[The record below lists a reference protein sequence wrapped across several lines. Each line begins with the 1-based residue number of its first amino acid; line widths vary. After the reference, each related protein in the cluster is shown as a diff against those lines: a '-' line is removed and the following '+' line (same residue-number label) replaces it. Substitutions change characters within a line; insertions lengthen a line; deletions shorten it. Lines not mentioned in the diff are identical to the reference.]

1 MQKCGARTGCLI
13 KEVWQQMWLP
23 GRGSKGVVQET
34 ASWKKGVAA
43 DVAPPEEDAKVWRKN
58 WLLWF

>member
-1 MQKCGARTGCLI
+1 LI

>member
-1 MQKCGARTGCLI
+1 MQKCGARTSCLI

-34 ASWKKGVAA
+34 ASWKKGVAT
-43 DVAPPEEDAKVWRKN
+43 DVAPGRGCKSVAQELVA
-58 WLLWF
+58 